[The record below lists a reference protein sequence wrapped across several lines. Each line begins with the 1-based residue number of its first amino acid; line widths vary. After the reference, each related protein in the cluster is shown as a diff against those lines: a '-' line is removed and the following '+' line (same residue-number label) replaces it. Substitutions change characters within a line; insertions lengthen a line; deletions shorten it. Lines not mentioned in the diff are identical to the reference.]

1 MNGVTFCLVGIPP
14 HSDTETK
21 GQNAGIVSSD
31 KNGSNQLPS
40 TEVAAMSQEGPR
52 TIVLQKNSQGFGF
65 TLRHFIVYPPESAL
79 QSLKDK
85 ENKNLPGTVESQ
97 QACLEPMDTI
107 FVKSVKEN
115 GPAQQ
120 AGLCIGDRLVKV
132 NGESILGKTYSQVIT
147 LIQNSEN
154 LLELTIMPKNEDV
167 LQLVSVY
174 SQNVNSKGVKP
185 YSGETQN
192 LPEPLHLCSLASGV
206 SSAMQH
212 PTSNPLDNWPHNG
225 RSAVSPLENQAPA
238 TSTSTSGQPQAP
250 EDSSRHFA
258 PPWQHQDCN
267 YASLNAFDFHFAN
280 HNAAITSATLPP
292 PRRSRLQASSR
303 AHSDALYHQAL
314 SDWYYSQAETAE
326 HISPR
331 HVSVSQDYLAE
342 PHLGS
347 APRPRFIPSP
357 PTFAEHHRRET
368 FLHHQRA
375 AGAVHDSYWQGDCGA
390 GLGTA
395 SNSCSESLL
404 AAYAEYEHNYGR
416 SVETLA
422 EASAL
427 VSQHYEQTSPNSH
440 MTCKREQKKQ
450 KAPEGHEHKTTVLA
464 SPTVSLGHMQSA
476 QQVAEPQTRRLE
488 EEEVVDYRSY
498 SPSFYHKEGHL
509 LQQAHSFREPAYS
522 GPHLN
527 WGSGTRRESAFS
539 CLQSTPAP
547 RTLEEKTKQ
556 LRDDREVISSV
567 SPVQEVV
574 LRQRPLFTCQTP
586 FQANSTPTVSPE
598 ASGWIPA
605 ARTIP
610 VPQETGSSRSVNSS
624 LAHAFNSLS
633 SIPFIDYPVSP
644 SVDHQASRLG
654 PSVSADSVV
663 SSGTG
668 VTFTSVAPSSVSPPV
683 RLHSQDFRSFKSR
696 RSSYLLAITTERSK
710 SCDEGLNTYRD
721 ESRVFSK
728 LPKRVKSF
736 FTDGSLNSLRAQ
748 EDPRSKRHSTSELG
762 IITFS
767 DVRKEGWLH
776 YKQVLT
782 EKGKKLGG
790 SMRPWK
796 RVFSVLRHHSL
807 FLYKDKR
814 EAVLHGAGA
823 GSSQDEHPPVS
834 IRGCLIDIAY
844 SGTKR
849 KHTLRLTTQDFCEYL
864 LQAEDRDD
872 MLAWIRVI
880 RENSKSDNEEIGQV
894 LINKKL
900 NDYRKHSL
908 TDNKPDSSPR
918 AHRMVP
924 DFLLAKTDDTSGNRT
939 SRADDNKA
947 LWGIN
952 LMKKTKKPGCP
963 KAFGVRLEDC
973 QPAVNH
979 KFVPLIVE
987 ICCGVVESSGLE
999 YTGIYRVPGNNAMVS
1014 SLQEHLNKGLDINTA
1029 EERWQDLNVISSLLK
1044 SFFRKLPEP
1053 LFTDDKYNSFID
1065 ANRIEVAD
1073 DRLKTMKKLIHDLP
1087 DYYYH
1092 TLKFLVSHLKMVA
1105 DHSEK
1110 NKMEPRNLALV
1121 FGPTLVRTSEDN
1133 MTDMVTHM
1141 PDRYKIVETLILHH
1155 DWFFCDGELDQDNM
1169 VPEGKQDIQP
1179 VPNIDHLLSNIGRPG
1194 MPGDASDSTT
1204 SDSIKL
1210 KMSSTSKKDLNAR
1223 DFLPKSIISAVT
1235 RKRKK
1240 CLSTHLAVSSGDEDS
1255 DHELVK
1261 NTSYGERDEGP
1272 LDGRGPQEPVQGEHT
1287 CSKKEKRHGVVHV
1300 QTSEEGKGEEE
1311 TAVRKGAAGGGGSF
1325 LGSQQS
1331 HGKYPKPPAA
1341 TSPPSHTKI
1350 PSDVKERPSVPFWIS
1365 PSCPP
1370 SLQTSSC
1377 LTEWSQA
1384 ASTGRPARTRATSIN
1399 LELGQGQE
1407 IGRGQRSDGVKVIRA
1422 GEVLAAQ
1429 CGFLQQRSV
1438 TAGSAQHP
1446 FSAFSSTSG
1455 WTDQRSSSV
1464 VLRSTPDSQAKR
1476 RAWRRHTVV
1485 I

>member
-1 MNGVTFCLVGIPP
+1 M
-14 HSDTETK
+14 DQTK

>member
-1 MNGVTFCLVGIPP
+1 MLVYGFHCVLFLAPP
-14 HSDTETK
+14 
-21 GQNAGIVSSD
+21 Q
-31 KNGSNQLPS
+31 
-40 TEVAAMSQEGPR
+40 
-52 TIVLQKNSQGFGF
+52 
-65 TLRHFIVYPPESAL
+65 
-79 QSLKDK
+79 
-85 ENKNLPGTVESQ
+85 
-97 QACLEPMDTI
+97 
-107 FVKSVKEN
+107 
-115 GPAQQ
+115 
-120 AGLCIGDRLVKV
+120 
-132 NGESILGKTYSQVIT
+132 
-147 LIQNSEN
+147 
-154 LLELTIMPKNEDV
+154 
-167 LQLVSVY
+167 VY
-174 SQNVNSKGVKP
+174 SQNVNSKGVKL

-192 LPEPLHLCSLASGV
+192 LPEPPHLCSLDSGV
-206 SSAMQH
+206 SSTLQH
-212 PTSNPLDNWPHNG
+212 PTSSPPGPLDNWPHNG
-225 RSAVSPLENQAPA
+225 RSTVSPLDNQTPA

-258 PPWQHQDCN
+258 PPWQHQGCN
-267 YASLNAFDFHFAN
+267 YASLNACDFHFAN

-292 PRRSRLQASSR
+292 LRRSSLQASS
-303 AHSDALYHQAL
+303 HVDSDALYHHAL
-314 SDWYYSQAETAE
+314 SDWYYSQAEAAE
-326 HISPR
+326 HMSPR
-331 HVSVSQDYLAE
+331 HLSVSQDYLAE
-342 PHLGS
+342 PQLGS

-357 PTFAEHHRRET
+357 TTFAEHHRRET

-375 AGAVHDSYWQGDCGA
+375 AAAVHESYWLGGCGT
-390 GLGTA
+390 GSGTA
-395 SNSCSESLL
+395 RKSCSESLM
-404 AAYAEYEHNYGR
+404 AAYADYEHNYGR

-427 VSQHYEQTSPNSH
+427 VSQHYEQTSPNSQ

-450 KAPEGHEHKTTVLA
+450 KAPGGHEHKTTVT
-464 SPTVSLGHMQSA
+464 PTVSLGHMQSA
-476 QQVAEPQTRRLE
+476 QQVAEPQTRQLE
-488 EEEVVDYRSY
+488 EEEVVAYRSY
-498 SPSFYHKEGHL
+498 SPSFYHREGHL

-527 WGSGTRRESAFS
+527 WGSGTRRDSGAFS
-539 CLQSTPAP
+539 HLQSTPAP
-547 RTLEEKTKQ
+547 LTLEEKTKQ

-567 SPVQEVV
+567 SPVEEVV
-574 LRQRPLFTCQTP
+574 LRQRPLFNCQTP
-586 FQANSTPTVSPE
+586 FQANSSPTISPE
-598 ASGWIPA
+598 ASAWIPA
-605 ARTIP
+605 ARTVP
-610 VPQETGSSRSVNSS
+610 VPQETGSSRRVNGS

-633 SIPFIDYPVSP
+633 SIPFI
-644 SVDHQASRLG
+644 G
-654 PSVSADSVV
+654 
-663 SSGTG
+663 
-668 VTFTSVAPSSVSPPV
+668 
-683 RLHSQDFRSFKSR
+683 SFKSR

-736 FTDGSLNSLRAQ
+736 FTDGSLDSLRAQ
-748 EDPRSKRHSTSELG
+748 EDPHSKRHSTSELG
-762 IITFS
+762 TITFS
-767 DVRKEGWLH
+767 DVRKEGWLQ
-776 YKQVLT
+776 YKQILT
-782 EKGKKLGG
+782 EKGKVKKLGG

-823 GSSQDEHPPVS
+823 GGSQDEHPPVN

-908 TDNKPDSSPR
+908 TGNKPDSSPR

-924 DFLLAKTDDTSGNRT
+924 DFLLAKTDNTSGNRT

-1014 SLQEHLNKGLDINTA
+1014 SLQEHLNKGLDITTA

-1065 ANRIEVAD
+1065 ANRIEDAD

-1092 TLKFLVSHLKMVA
+1092 TLNFLVSHLKMVA

-1133 MTDMVTHM
+1133 MIDMVTHM

-1155 DWFFCDGELDQDNM
+1155 DWFFCDGELDTENTA
-1169 VPEGKQDIQP
+1169 PEGKRDIQP

-1210 KMSSTSKKDLNAR
+1210 KISSTSKKDLNAR

-1240 CLSTHLAVSSGDEDS
+1240 CLSTHLVVSSGDEDS
-1255 DHELVK
+1255 EHEMAK
-1261 NTSYGERDEGP
+1261 NTSYRERDEGG
-1272 LDGRGPQEPVQGEHT
+1272 DGKGLQELVQGEHT
-1287 CSKKEKRHGVVHV
+1287 CSKKEKRHGVKHV
-1300 QTSEEGKGEEE
+1300 QTSEEGKREEE
-1311 TAVRKGAAGGGGSF
+1311 TTVRKGADGGEGSF
-1325 LGSQQS
+1325 LCSHQS
-1331 HGKYPKPPAA
+1331 HGKYHKPPAA
-1341 TSPPSHTKI
+1341 TSPPSHIKI
-1350 PSDVKERPSVPFWIS
+1350 PSDAKERPNVPFWIS
-1365 PSCPP
+1365 PSCPLP
-1370 SLQTSSC
+1370 LQTSSC
-1377 LTEWSQA
+1377 LREWSQA

-1399 LELGQGQE
+1399 LELGRGQE
-1407 IGRGQRSDGVKVIRA
+1407 IGRGQRSDGVEVIRA

-1429 CGFLQQRSV
+1429 CGFLQQRSI
-1438 TAGSAQHP
+1438 TGGSAQHP
-1446 FSAFSSTSG
+1446 LPAFSSTSG

-1464 VLRSTPDSQAKR
+1464 VLRSAPDSQARR

>member
-40 TEVAAMSQEGPR
+40 TEVAAMLQEGPR

-85 ENKNLPGTVESQ
+85 ENKNLPGKVESQ

-120 AGLCIGDRLVKV
+120 AGLCIGDRLVKI

-154 LLELTIMPKNEDV
+154 LLELIIMPKNEDV

-206 SSAMQH
+206 SSTMQH
-212 PTSNPLDNWPHNG
+212 PSSNPLDNWPHNG

-258 PPWQHQDCN
+258 PPWQQQDCN

-326 HISPR
+326 HISPQ
-331 HVSVSQDYLAE
+331 HLSVSQDYLAE

-357 PTFAEHHRRET
+357 TTFAEHHRRET

-375 AGAVHDSYWQGDCGA
+375 AGAVHDSYWQGDCDA

-427 VSQHYEQTSPNSH
+427 VSQHYEQTSSNSH

-450 KAPEGHEHKTTVLA
+450 MAPEGHEHKTTVLA
-464 SPTVSLGHMQSA
+464 SPTVPLGHMQSA
-476 QQVAEPQTRRLE
+476 QQVAEPQTRWLE

-539 CLQSTPAP
+539 RLQSTPAP

-633 SIPFIDYPVSP
+633 SIPFI
-644 SVDHQASRLG
+644 G
-654 PSVSADSVV
+654 
-663 SSGTG
+663 
-668 VTFTSVAPSSVSPPV
+668 
-683 RLHSQDFRSFKSR
+683 SFKSR

-736 FTDGSLNSLRAQ
+736 FTDGSLDSLRAQ
-748 EDPRSKRHSTSELG
+748 EDPCSKRHSTSELG

-814 EAVLHGAGA
+814 EAVLHGTGA

-864 LQAEDRDD
+864 LQAEDQDD
-872 MLAWIRVI
+872 MLAWIKVI
-880 RENSKSDNEEIGQV
+880 RENSKSENEEIGQV

-908 TDNKPDSSPR
+908 TGNKPDSSPR

-924 DFLLAKTDDTSGNRT
+924 DFLLAKTDNTSGNRT

-1169 VPEGKQDIQP
+1169 VPEGKRDIQP

-1194 MPGDASDSTT
+1194 MPGDASDSTA

-1210 KMSSTSKKDLNAR
+1210 KISSTSKKDLNAR

-1240 CLSTHLAVSSGDEDS
+1240 CLSTHLTVSSGDEDS
-1255 DHELVK
+1255 EHELVK

-1272 LDGRGPQEPVQGEHT
+1272 LDGRGPQELVQGEHT
-1287 CSKKEKRHGVVHV
+1287 CSKKEKRHGVEHV

-1311 TAVRKGAAGGGGSF
+1311 TAVRKGADGGGGSF

-1399 LELGQGQE
+1399 LELGRGQE

-1464 VLRSTPDSQAKR
+1464 VLRLAPDSQARR